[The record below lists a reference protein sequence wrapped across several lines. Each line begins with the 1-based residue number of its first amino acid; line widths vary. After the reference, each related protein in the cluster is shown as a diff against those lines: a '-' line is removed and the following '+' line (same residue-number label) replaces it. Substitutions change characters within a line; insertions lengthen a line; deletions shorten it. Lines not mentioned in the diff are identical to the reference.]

1 MKTNIIS
8 LVLGDW
14 SDDGHGKTATCVV
27 KSTGTARDV
36 EAAYN
41 AGVDTLV
48 FQYGDAIRDML
59 DSLCEDYEDDA
70 IPGQL
75 RAWLVE
81 AGILHFNVEN
91 HVFGEYCM
99 NRSLGQYAWE
109 ALDDDEDG
117 RLDIDTFAEI
127 YVGIARL
134 GGIDIELVPDTHD
147 YVVKIGGYGLFYG

>member
-14 SDDGHGKTATCVV
+14 SDDGHGKTATYVA
-27 KSTGTARDV
+27 KSTGTARDI
-36 EAAYN
+36 EAAYS
-41 AGVDTLV
+41 AGVSTLV
-48 FQYGDAIRDML
+48 LQYGDEIRGML
-59 DSLCEDYEDDA
+59 DNLCDDYEDDA
-70 IPGQL
+70 ISGDL
-75 RAWLVE
+75 REWLID
-81 AGILHFNVEN
+81 AGILTFKEECDVFNE
-91 HVFGEYCM
+91 FEKLSTGEYGW
-99 NRSLGQYAWE
+99 RR
-109 ALDDDEDG
+109 LDPDEDG